1 MAAGAISA
9 EADGTSLDSSQIYWV
24 GGSERN
30 DVQNSEA
37 DRRKEGERLSNLL
50 HHTTN

>member
-1 MAAGAISA
+1 MDAGAISA

-24 GGSERN
+24 GGSGWN

-37 DRRKEGERLSNLL
+37 DRREEEEWLSKLSVTPL
-50 HHTTN
+50 